1 MTAKSLQ
8 QLNRERKQEQERE
21 KHVVRDSTNAFEN
34 AFKKKIFTKER
45 ANEEDYIMYMESSAT
60 HDYFKSKLTKTR
72 WTVER

>member
-1 MTAKSLQ
+1 MTLP
-8 QLNRERKQEQERE
+8 
-21 KHVVRDSTNAFEN
+21 HVVRDSTNALEN